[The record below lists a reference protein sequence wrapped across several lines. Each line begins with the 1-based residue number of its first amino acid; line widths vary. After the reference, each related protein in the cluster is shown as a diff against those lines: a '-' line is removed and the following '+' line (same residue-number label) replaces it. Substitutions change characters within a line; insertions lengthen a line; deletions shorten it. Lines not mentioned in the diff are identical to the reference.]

1 MQSPPSA
8 GWSGARRLLRRLRD
22 LMAAGTAAEERL
34 NQTVRLIASDMVAEV
49 CSVYIMRAGEVL
61 ELFATE
67 GLNPDAVHKTRMRVG
82 EGLIGDIAAH
92 ARAIA
97 ASDAWAHPNFSYR
110 PETGEDLFRSLMG
123 VPIMRGGRVAGVLAV
138 QNKAQRLYTEEE
150 LETLETV
157 AMVLAELIAS
167 GDLVNPSEA
176 IMADA
181 TAIVPR
187 RLDGL
192 RLNAGLAIGTA
203 LLHSPRVTIRQMVA
217 ENPVEELERLKTAVA
232 DMHTQLDT
240 LLTGS
245 DVMASGEL
253 QDVMESYR
261 MFAQDRGWLGRI
273 REAIN
278 TGLTAEAGVQKVQN
292 DMRARMREVTDPYL
306 RERLL
311 DLEDLTGRLLTH
323 LSGAVLDTSEM
334 PLDAIVFA
342 RAMGPA
348 ELLDYDRTKLK
359 GLVLEEGSATSHV
372 AIVARALDIPVLGRV
387 SDVLDRVETG
397 DQVVLDGGN
406 GQVFIR
412 PGQDVLDAVRVSMQ
426 AQADLKLRYAAT
438 RHLPAMTRDGQSVS
452 LLLNAGLLIDLQ
464 HLEETGADGIGL
476 YRTEIPFMV
485 RSSYPNV
492 ATQTDIYRKVLEATD
507 TRPVTFRTLDIGGDK
522 ALPYFDAGEDE
533 NPAMGWRAIRI
544 GLDRPIML
552 RQQLRALIRA
562 AAERELRVMFPMVAT
577 VEEYLRARALLDEEL
592 TRAEDLK
599 EPMPER
605 VKVGAMLEV
614 PSLMWQMPQL
624 LARVDF
630 LSVGSN
636 DLLQFLFAWDRG
648 SPRLS
653 DRYDTLTPGVLA
665 FFDDLVRKARSA
677 SVPLTLCGE
686 MAGRPLEAMM
696 LIGLGFRALSMTA
709 ASIGPVKM
717 MTRSLDARQL
727 RPLLDQI
734 MHHPVATLRGTLR
747 SYARDRG
754 IVL

>member
-273 REAIN
+273 
-278 TGLTAEAGVQKVQN
+278 
-292 DMRARMREVTDPYL
+292 
-306 RERLL
+306 
-311 DLEDLTGRLLTH
+311 
-323 LSGAVLDTSEM
+323 
-334 PLDAIVFA
+334 
-342 RAMGPA
+342 
-348 ELLDYDRTKLK
+348 
-359 GLVLEEGSATSHV
+359 
-372 AIVARALDIPVLGRV
+372 
-387 SDVLDRVETG
+387 
-397 DQVVLDGGN
+397 
-406 GQVFIR
+406 
-412 PGQDVLDAVRVSMQ
+412 
-426 AQADLKLRYAAT
+426 
-438 RHLPAMTRDGQSVS
+438 
-452 LLLNAGLLIDLQ
+452 
-464 HLEETGADGIGL
+464 
-476 YRTEIPFMV
+476 
-485 RSSYPNV
+485 
-492 ATQTDIYRKVLEATD
+492 
-507 TRPVTFRTLDIGGDK
+507 
-522 ALPYFDAGEDE
+522 
-533 NPAMGWRAIRI
+533 
-544 GLDRPIML
+544 
-552 RQQLRALIRA
+552 
-562 AAERELRVMFPMVAT
+562 
-577 VEEYLRARALLDEEL
+577 
-592 TRAEDLK
+592 
-599 EPMPER
+599 
-605 VKVGAMLEV
+605 
-614 PSLMWQMPQL
+614 
-624 LARVDF
+624 
-630 LSVGSN
+630 
-636 DLLQFLFAWDRG
+636 
-648 SPRLS
+648 
-653 DRYDTLTPGVLA
+653 
-665 FFDDLVRKARSA
+665 
-677 SVPLTLCGE
+677 
-686 MAGRPLEAMM
+686 
-696 LIGLGFRALSMTA
+696 
-709 ASIGPVKM
+709 
-717 MTRSLDARQL
+717 
-727 RPLLDQI
+727 
-734 MHHPVATLRGTLR
+734 
-747 SYARDRG
+747 
-754 IVL
+754 

>member
-1 MQSPPSA
+1 MQSPSTVD
-8 GWSGARRLLRRLRD
+8 WSGARRLLRRLRD

-67 GLNPDAVHKTRMRVG
+67 GLNPEAVHKTRMRVG

-97 ASDAWAHPNFSYR
+97 ASDAWSHPNFSYR

-138 QNKAQRLYTEEE
+138 QNKAQRLYTDEE

-176 IMADA
+176 ILADA

-217 ENPVEELERLKTAVA
+217 ENPAEELERLKTAVA
-232 DMHTQLDT
+232 EMHSQLDT

-278 TGLTAEAGVQKVQN
+278 TGLTAEAAVQKTQN
-292 DMRARMREVTDPYL
+292 DMRARMREVTDAYL

-334 PLDAIVFA
+334 PPDAIVFA

-348 ELLDYDRTKLK
+348 ELLDYDRAKLK

-387 SDVLDRVETG
+387 TDVLDRVETG
-397 DQVVLDGGN
+397 DQIVLDGDN
-406 GQVFIR
+406 GQVFVR
-412 PGQDVLDAVRVSMQ
+412 PGQDVLDAVRYSMQ
-426 AQADLKLRYAAT
+426 AKAELKLRYAAT
-438 RHLPAMTRDGQSVS
+438 RHLPAMTRDGQSVE
-452 LLLNAGLLIDLQ
+452 LLLNAGLLIDLA
-464 HLEETGADGIGL
+464 HLEETGAHGIGL

-492 ATQTDIYRKVLEATD
+492 ATQTEIYRKVLDAAD
-507 TRPVTFRTLDIGGDK
+507 TRAVTFRTLDIGGDK

-552 RQQLRALIRA
+552 RQQVRALIRA
-562 AAERELRVMFPMVAT
+562 ATGRELKVMFPMVAT
-577 VEEYLRARALLDEEL
+577 VEEYVRARSLLDEEL
-592 TRAEDLK
+592 TRAEDRH

-605 VKVGAMLEV
+605 IKVGAMLEV

-624 LARVDF
+624 LPRVDF

-653 DRYDTLTPGVLA
+653 DRYDTLNPAVLA
-665 FFDDLVRKARSA
+665 FFDDLVRKARAA

-709 ASIGPVKM
+709 AAIGPVKM

-727 RPLLDQI
+727 RPLLDQV
-734 MHHPVATLRGTLR
+734 MHRPVASLRGTLR
-747 SYARDRG
+747 NYARDRG

>member
-1 MQSPPSA
+1 
-8 GWSGARRLLRRLRD
+8 
-22 LMAAGTAAEERL
+22 MAAGTAAEERL

-665 FFDDLVRKARSA
+665 FFDDLVRKARAA
-677 SVPLTLCGE
+677 SVPITLCGE

>member
-412 PGQDVLDAVRVSMQ
+412 PGQDLLDAVRVSMQ

>member
-397 DQVVLDGGN
+397 DLVVLDSDN

-677 SVPLTLCGE
+677 SVPITLCGE

>member
-397 DQVVLDGGN
+397 DLVVLDSDN

-562 AAERELRVMFPMVAT
+562 ATGRELRVMFPMVAT

-599 EPMPER
+599 EAMPER

-665 FFDDLVRKARSA
+665 FFDDLVRKARAA
-677 SVPLTLCGE
+677 SVPITLCGE

-747 SYARDRG
+747 GYARDRG

>member
-1 MQSPPSA
+1 
-8 GWSGARRLLRRLRD
+8 
-22 LMAAGTAAEERL
+22 MAAGTAAEERL

-217 ENPVEELERLKTAVA
+217 ENPVEELERLKTAVS

-397 DQVVLDGGN
+397 DQVVLDSDN

-599 EPMPER
+599 EAMPER

-665 FFDDLVRKARSA
+665 FFDDLVRKARAA
-677 SVPLTLCGE
+677 SVPITLCGE

>member
-1 MQSPPSA
+1 MQSPSSVD
-8 GWSGARRLLRRLRD
+8 WSGARRLLRRLRD

-67 GLNPDAVHKTRMRVG
+67 GLNPEAVHKTRMRVG

-97 ASDAWAHPNFSYR
+97 ASDAWSHPNFSYR

-138 QNKAQRLYTEEE
+138 QNKAQRLYTDEE

-176 IMADA
+176 ILADA

-217 ENPVEELERLKTAVA
+217 ENPAEELERLKTAVT
-232 DMHTQLDT
+232 DMHSQLDT

-278 TGLTAEAGVQKVQN
+278 TGLTAEAAVQKTQN
-292 DMRARMREVTDPYL
+292 DMRARMREVTDAYL

-323 LSGAVLDTSEM
+323 LSGAVRDTSEM
-334 PLDAIVFA
+334 PSDAIVFA

-387 SDVLDRVETG
+387 TDVLDRVETG
-397 DQVVLDGGN
+397 DQIVLDGDN
-406 GQVFIR
+406 GQVFVR
-412 PGQDVLDAVRVSMQ
+412 PGQDVLDAVRHSMQ
-426 AQADLKLRYAAT
+426 AKAELKLRYAAT
-438 RHLPAMTRDGQSVS
+438 RHLPAMTRDGQSVE
-452 LLLNAGLLIDLQ
+452 LLLNAGLLIDLA
-464 HLEETGADGIGL
+464 HLEETGAQGIGL

-492 ATQTDIYRKVLEATD
+492 AAQTEIYRKVLEAAD
-507 TRPVTFRTLDIGGDK
+507 THAVTFRTLDIGGDK

-552 RQQLRALIRA
+552 RQQVRALLRAGVG
-562 AAERELRVMFPMVAT
+562 RELKVMFPMVAT
-577 VEEYLRARALLDEEL
+577 VEEYVRARSLLDEEL
-592 TRAEDLK
+592 TRAEDRR
-599 EPMPER
+599 EPMPVR
-605 VKVGAMLEV
+605 IKVGAMLEV

-624 LARVDF
+624 LSRVDF

-653 DRYDTLTPGVLA
+653 DRYDTLNPAVLA
-665 FFDDLVRKARSA
+665 FFDDLVRKARAA

-709 ASIGPVKM
+709 AAIGPVKM

-727 RPLLDQI
+727 RPLLDQV
-734 MHHPVATLRGTLR
+734 MHSPVASLRGTLR
-747 SYARDRG
+747 HYARDRG

>member
-1 MQSPPSA
+1 MQTPPSA

-22 LMAAGTAAEERL
+22 LMAAGTTAEERL

-49 CSVYIMRAGEVL
+49 CSVYVMRAGEVL

-67 GLNPDAVHKTRMRVG
+67 GLNPEAVHNTRMRVG

-138 QNKAQRLYTEEE
+138 QNKAQRLYTDEE

-167 GDLVNPSEA
+167 GDLINPSEP
-176 IMADA
+176 ILADA

-203 LLHSPRVTIRQMVA
+203 LLHAPRVTIRQMVA
-217 ENPVEELERLKTAVA
+217 ENPAEELERLKTAVA
-232 DMHTQLDT
+232 AMHSQLDT
-240 LLTGS
+240 LMTTT
-245 DVMASGEL
+245 DISGEL

-261 MFAQDRGWLGRI
+261 MFAQDRGWLARI

-278 TGLTAEAGVQKVQN
+278 SGLTAEAAVQKVQN

-311 DLEDLTGRLLTH
+311 DLEDLTARLLTH
-323 LSGAVLDTSEM
+323 LSGAVFDSSEM
-334 PLDAIVFA
+334 PADAIVFA

-387 SDVLDRVETG
+387 TEVLDRVETG
-397 DQVVLDGGN
+397 DQVVVDGDN
-406 GQVFIR
+406 GQVFLR
-412 PGQDVLDAVRVSMQ
+412 PGQDVLDAVRHSMQ
-426 AQADLKLRYAAT
+426 VKADLRQRYAAI
-438 RHLPAMTRDGQSVS
+438 RHMPSMTHDGQQVS

-464 HLEETGADGIGL
+464 HLDETGADGIGL

-485 RSSYPNV
+485 RSSYPDV
-492 ATQTDIYRKVLEATD
+492 ATQTELYKKILDAAD
-507 TRPVTFRTLDIGGDK
+507 GRPVTFRTLDIGGDK
-522 ALPYFDAGEDE
+522 TLPYFDAGEDE

-544 GLDRPIML
+544 GLDRPLML
-552 RQQLRALIRA
+552 RQQLRAMILA
-562 AAERELRVMFPMVAT
+562 AAGRELRVMFPMIAT
-577 VEEYLRARALLDEEL
+577 IAEFRAARALLDQEL
-592 TRAEDLK
+592 TRAEDRG
-599 EPMPER
+599 EPLPDR

-636 DLLQFLFAWDRG
+636 DMMQFLFAWDRG

-653 DRYDTLTPGVLA
+653 DRYDTLAPGALA

-677 SVPLTLCGE
+677 AVPLTLCGE
-686 MAGRPLEAMM
+686 MAGRPLEAMA
-696 LIGLGFRALSMTA
+696 LIGLGFRALSMSA
-709 ASIGPVKM
+709 GSIGPVKM
-717 MTRSLDARQL
+717 MTRSLDVRQF
-727 RPLLDQI
+727 RPLLDQT
-734 MHHPVATLRGTLR
+734 MHRPVETLRTVLR

-754 IVL
+754 VAL

>member
-1 MQSPPSA
+1 
-8 GWSGARRLLRRLRD
+8 
-22 LMAAGTAAEERL
+22 MAAGTAAEERL

-397 DQVVLDGGN
+397 DLVVLDSDN

-562 AAERELRVMFPMVAT
+562 ATDRELRVMFPMVAT

-599 EPMPER
+599 EAMPER

-665 FFDDLVRKARSA
+665 FFDDLVRKARAA
-677 SVPLTLCGE
+677 SVPITLCGE

-747 SYARDRG
+747 GYARDRG

>member
-1 MQSPPSA
+1 MQTPPSP

-217 ENPVEELERLKTAVA
+217 ENPVEELERLKTAVS

-397 DQVVLDGGN
+397 DQVVLDSDN

-599 EPMPER
+599 EAMPER

-665 FFDDLVRKARSA
+665 FFDDLVRKARAA
-677 SVPLTLCGE
+677 SVPITLCGE

>member
-397 DQVVLDGGN
+397 DLVVLDSDN

-426 AQADLKLRYAAT
+426 AQAELKLRYAAT

-599 EPMPER
+599 ESMPER

-677 SVPLTLCGE
+677 SVPITLCGE

-747 SYARDRG
+747 GYARDRG